1 MTYFLLI
8 ILLFNR
14 PGDIRDIIHI
24 ETIHGEQK
32 CISIMNNY
40 RERDEI
46 PRIGMKDI
54 PKGAILSCVP
64 LRIPVDKTSKKESV

>member
-14 PGDIRDIIHI
+14 PGDIRNIIHI
-24 ETIHGEQK
+24 DTIFGEQK
-32 CISIMNNY
+32 CITIMNDY

-46 PRIGMKDI
+46 PKIGMEDI
-54 PKGAILSCVP
+54 PRGAVLSCVP
-64 LRIPVDKTSKKESV
+64 LRVPVDKTSKEKSV